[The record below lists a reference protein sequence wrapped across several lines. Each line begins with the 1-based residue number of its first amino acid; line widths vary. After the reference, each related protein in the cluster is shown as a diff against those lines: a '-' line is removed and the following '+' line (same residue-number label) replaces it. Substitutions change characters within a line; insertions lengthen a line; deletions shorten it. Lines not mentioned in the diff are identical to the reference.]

1 MFNFLLIKS
10 SFKYTVLKFNFCPFI
25 ISIKQYVF
33 LFWSVLVLY
42 SVILLSS
49 VQLLSLVWLCDPL
62 DCSMPCF
69 SVCHQHP
76 ELVQTHV
83 HWVSDAVQPS
93 HPLLS
98 PSPPAFNLS
107 QHQGL
112 LQWLSS
118 FTFHFHALEKEMA
131 THSIVV
137 AWRIPGMGE
146 PSGLPSMG
154 SHRVRHDWSD
164 LAAAAALCI
173 RWPKYWSF
181 SFSMSPSNEYSGVI
195 SFRIDSFC
203 LISLQSKWL
212 SGVFSSTTVQKH
224 QFFGAQLSL

>member
-25 ISIKQYVF
+25 LSIKQYVF

-93 HPLLS
+93 HSLLS
-98 PSPPAFNLS
+98 PSPPALQSFPASGSFAMS
-107 QHQGL
+107 Q
-112 LQWLSS
+112 
-118 FTFHFHALEKEMA
+118 FF
-131 THSIVV
+131 
-137 AWRIPGMGE
+137 
-146 PSGLPSMG
+146 PSGGQSPGASASASVLPMIIKG
-154 SHRVRHDWSD
+154 W
-164 LAAAAALCI
+164 
-173 RWPKYWSF
+173 F
-181 SFSMSPSNEYSGVI
+181 SLELTY
-195 SFRIDSFC
+195 
-203 LISLQSKWL
+203 LISL
-212 SGVFSSTTVQKH
+212 
-224 QFFGAQLSL
+224 